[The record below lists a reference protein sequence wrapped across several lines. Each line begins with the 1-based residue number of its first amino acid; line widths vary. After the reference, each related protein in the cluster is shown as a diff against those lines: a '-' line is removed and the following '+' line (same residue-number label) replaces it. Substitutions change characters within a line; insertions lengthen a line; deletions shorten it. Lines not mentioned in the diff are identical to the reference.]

1 MPEEK
6 DDFLNDTDDFFNDV
20 IEEPEVDE
28 EKKLSDEEQR
38 QKNKNAEE
46 ARKRRE
52 REAKEKSEP
61 GKPQP
66 EENSEEKKEEP
77 PKQEEKSPEEPPK
90 QEEKSERDKKVEEL
104 GRQLYDFQNKYPDI
118 DIASLD
124 KDVHFK
130 NYLEGKLLGKK
141 NFTEL
146 YEEYVSFKTE
156 LSGKEKEAIINEYLK
171 NNSSSGSS
179 AKNTSQTD
187 DVYSED
193 ELNDVA
199 SKLSTM
205 NPSDAK
211 KVREKFYR
219 SLKYYEN
226 KK

>member
-6 DDFLNDTDDFFNDV
+6 QNDFLNDTDDFFNDV
-20 IEEPEVDE
+20 IEEPEVKE
-28 EKKLSDEEQR
+28 EGQQLSDEEQR

-52 REAKEKSEP
+52 REAKEKQQQETPAEP
-61 GKPQP
+61 QQP
-66 EENSEEKKEEP
+66 KEEEKPKEEP
-77 PKQEEKSPEEPPK
+77 PQPPK
-90 QEEKSERDKKVEEL
+90 DEKSERDKKVEEL
-104 GRQLYDFQNKYPDI
+104 GRQLYDFQTKYPDV
-118 DIASLD
+118 DIATLD

-146 YEEYVSFKTE
+146 YEEYVSLKTE

-171 NNSSSGSS
+171 KQSSSGSS
-179 AKNTSQTD
+179 AKNASQTD

-193 ELNDVA
+193 ELNEVA
-199 SKLSTM
+199 TKLQTM